1 MHNLPPL
8 IDIGLTDLPKPGW
21 EIAHSAHPSSTPLQF
36 YYSLFVTEKQIT
48 VAMTSTPT
56 PNHNQNQNY
65 RSIGNQWVRWAI
77 AQPDFGKLKA

>member
-1 MHNLPPL
+1 MHNLSPL
-8 IDIGLTDLPKPGW
+8 VDIGLTDLPKPGW

-36 YYSLFVTEKQIT
+36 YYSLFVTEKEIT